1 MLVWRGFGIVF
12 RVLLQSRPGRKGDVT
27 GGVFYFRFL
36 RHGRLISWTRRSSTG
51 CRRHDV
57 DAKREALISLGSKS
71 AVPWVEVSGVVAVG
85 NVGPASCILQLVTRP
100 TF

>member
-1 MLVWRGFGIVF
+1 
-12 RVLLQSRPGRKGDVT
+12 LLQSRPRRKGDVT

-71 AVPWVEVSGVVAVG
+71 AVLLLSVTL
-85 NVGPASCILQLVTRP
+85 GPQAASSSW
-100 TF
+100 